1 MEKFISMTEVAA
13 VLDLVE
19 RKKYEEAAVL
29 LDEVLAK
36 EKSPELYYLRGII
49 SMRLKNYEY
58 AIECLERALAD
69 GGDKRE
75 ILRAMASA
83 YIEQGKFLQ
92 AKEHLEQMDKKDV
105 DAYFLLAIS
114 SIFLNDPISA
124 KEYMNLAY
132 LKDRERTKELLE
144 HFYSVFIRPN
154 PELTEKEKE
163 FLWEKI
169 KSIR

>member
-1 MEKFISMTEVAA
+1 MTEVAT

-19 RKKYEEAAVL
+19 KKRYEEAAIL

-36 EKSPELYYLRGII
+36 QKAPELYYLRGII
-49 SMRLKNYEY
+49 SIRLKNYEY
-58 AIECLERALAD
+58 AIECLERAMAD
-69 GGDKRE
+69 GGDKKE

-83 YIEQGKFLQ
+83 YMEQGKFLQ
-92 AKEHLEQMDKKDV
+92 AKEHLEEMDKKDV
-105 DAYFLLAIS
+105 DAYFLLSIS
-114 SIFLNDPISA
+114 SIFLNDPITA

-144 HFYSVFIRPN
+144 HFYHVFIRPN

-163 FLWEKI
+163 FLWNKI
-169 KSIR
+169 KSVK

>member
-1 MEKFISMTEVAA
+1 MTEVGII
-13 VLDLVE
+13 LDLVE
-19 RKKYEEAAVL
+19 KKKYEEAATL
-29 LDEVLAK
+29 LDKILPK
-36 EKSPELYYLRGII
+36 QKTPELYYLRGII
-49 SMRLKNYEY
+49 SMRLKNYDY
-58 AIECLERALAD
+58 AIECLERAMVE
-69 GGDKRE
+69 GGDKKE

-92 AKEHLEQMDKKDV
+92 AKEHLEQIDKKDV

-132 LKDRERTKELLE
+132 LRNRERTKELLE

-154 PELTEKEKE
+154 PELGEKEKE
-163 FLWEKI
+163 FLWKKI
-169 KSIR
+169 ESIK

>member
-1 MEKFISMTEVAA
+1 MTEMATI
-13 VLDLVE
+13 LDLVE
-19 RKKYEEAAVL
+19 KKKYGEAATL
-29 LDEVLAK
+29 LDEVLIK
-36 EKSPELYYLRGII
+36 QKTPELYYLRGII
-49 SMRLKNYEY
+49 SMRLKNYDY
-58 AIECLERALAD
+58 AIECLEKAMAD
-69 GGDKRE
+69 GGDKKE
-75 ILRAMASA
+75 IFRAMASA

-92 AKEHLEQMDKKDV
+92 AKEHLEQIDKKDV

-144 HFYSVFIRPN
+144 HFYSIFIRPN

-169 KSIR
+169 RSIR